1 MINSS
6 TYTTAHSSLSSPRR
20 ESLNPL
26 LASKGTAHICHTDI
40 HTGKMPVHNIYKL
53 EMSIV
58 SEKKSYLLPAFP
70 ATCG

>member
-40 HTGKMPVHNIYKL
+40 HTGKMPVHNKYI
-53 EMSIV
+53 
-58 SEKKSYLLPAFP
+58 
-70 ATCG
+70 